1 MKKITNYTLLIF
13 IAFGLNF
20 CIDVPDEFIA
30 PAWDVEVN
38 IPVSTK
44 KYTLADI
51 IKNDPQFVVNN
62 NDPSSL
68 GKITYNQKIEF
79 EKAGLNEG
87 LIFESFDSYT
97 AEKIDEIKIGSID
110 PITLD
115 MNSEDLLPGASGGTN
130 QIIPPFQVPLNSN
143 FNVSSNFESIT
154 FSSGELN
161 FYIYNNLPVEIEL
174 HGFDVVNISD
184 GSIVFSQS
192 SNASDWIIIPR
203 YDSVSIP
210 IILDNKTVTGE
221 LRFDSQLFSPGSGTE
236 EVPIPTGAAISFKI
250 ELKEDFVIRSV
261 IAPLPIQGPIV
272 SQGSIAIQT
281 GDQPTRFQRTVLDT
295 GSFQITVDN
304 HFDLDITLNLS
315 IENLYRANGSQFNRT
330 IALARKEMNK
340 VIELSSMEGWV
351 FDNNGVPTEYLNY
364 GLIITTHDANDPRE
378 LAVNDSVILNFSFGD
393 IALRSFIGTITPT
406 LVNIP
411 SSTTELNLGELE
423 ETFSFNELAFDNPD
437 IILQVNSPTTFEV
450 LFNGQ
455 IEISNGTENNV
466 LYLNDVLLQP
476 SGITNIELQDYGLE
490 EVINSFSNKFPN
502 NYSLSGT
509 ATINPNYRLGSIGAT
524 DSINGNLDL
533 NLPLTAG
540 IAGGLF
546 VDTVKNTITDDF
558 EDIEK
563 LNYAHLTLEL
573 TNEIPISLAFVGTFN
588 DSNGTKVLNLP
599 PRPLYPSN
607 KDTVFVDPPR
617 VDLKGNII
625 SAGYRIQELELF
637 GDEVQKFLSSPLMTF
652 QVKFVTPPKGTNL
665 PVSFNINDELNFK
678 VTAKASYRVD
688 FN

>member
-13 IAFGLNF
+13 IAFGLSSCF
-20 CIDVPDEFIA
+20 DVPDEFIA

-51 IKNDPQFVVNN
+51 IKNEPNFIVNT
-62 NDPSSL
+62 NDPTSL
-68 GKITYNQKIEF
+68 GKITYNQNIEF
-79 EKAGLNEG
+79 AKAGLNKG
-87 LIFESFDSYT
+87 LVFESFESYT
-97 AEKIDEIKIGSID
+97 SQKIDEIKITDID

-115 MNSEDLLPGASGGTN
+115 IDSEDLLPGASGGTDQN
-130 QIIPPFQVPLNSN
+130 IPPFQVQLNSN

-154 FSSGELN
+154 FASGELN
-161 FYIYNNLPVEIEL
+161 FKIYNNLPVEIEL
-174 HGFDVVNISD
+174 RGFDVVNTLD
-184 GSIVFSQS
+184 GSVVFSRS
-192 SNASDWIIIPR
+192 ANASDWIVIPP
-203 YDSVSIP
+203 YDSSAIP
-210 IILDNKTVTGE
+210 ISLDNKTVTGQ
-221 LRFDSQLFSPGSGTE
+221 LSFNSQVFSPGSGTE
-236 EVPIPTGAAISFKI
+236 AVPIPTGAALSFTI
-250 ELKEDFVIRSV
+250 ELNEGFIVRSV
-261 IAPLPIQGPIV
+261 IAPLPVQGPII
-272 SQGSIAIQT
+272 SQSSIAIQT
-281 GDQPTRFQRTVLDT
+281 GDQPTKFQRTVLDT
-295 GSFQITVDN
+295 GSFRITVDN

-351 FDNNGVPTEYLNY
+351 FDNNGVPTEFLNY
-364 GLIITTHDANDPRE
+364 RLVIDTHDANDPRE
-378 LAVNDSVILNFSFGD
+378 LAVNDSVSLHFYFGD

-406 LVNIP
+406 EVEIP
-411 SSTTELNLGELE
+411 SSTSELNLGELE

-455 IEISNGTENNV
+455 IDISNGTENNV

-476 SGITNIELQDYGLE
+476 SDITNIELQDYGLE

-502 NYSLSGT
+502 SYSLSGT
-509 ATINPNYRLGSIGAT
+509 ATINPNYRLGSISAT

-540 IAGGLF
+540 IAGGLLI
-546 VDTVKNTITDDF
+546 DTVKNTITDDF

-573 TNEIPISLAFVGTFN
+573 TNEIPISIAFVGTFN
-588 DSNGTKVLNLP
+588 DSAGTKVLNLP

-637 GDEVQKFLSSPLMTF
+637 GDEVQKFLSSPFMTF
-652 QVKFVTPPKGTNL
+652 QVRFITPPKGTNI